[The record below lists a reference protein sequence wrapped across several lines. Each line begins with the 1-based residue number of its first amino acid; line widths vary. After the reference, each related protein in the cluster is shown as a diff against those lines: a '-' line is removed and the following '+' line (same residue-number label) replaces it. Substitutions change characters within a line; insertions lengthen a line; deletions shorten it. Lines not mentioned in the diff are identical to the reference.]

1 MKSPVLP
8 RHKDDDDDDSLS
20 DEDDDNNNMT
30 RLNSMTRLVSESWRA
45 VESAALAIPSTDEQQ
60 KLSNTTNG
68 SSGRLGGSI
77 RSPGGNN
84 SSSMRSSVGRLGG
97 SIRGG
102 SIRSS
107 LRSSPTKSSER
118 TSLLHQGEDDMPPPP
133 ALLKWIWIALACA
146 ICYALYNISIKKG
159 SASINP
165 ILGGVILQFVA
176 ALLGSLL
183 LGIMMCR
190 GNAIYY
196 DKKGIVWSIG
206 AGLWVGTAEIVSFL
220 VSGMGVPATQ
230 FIPIII
236 GGSVMFGSILGVLT
250 LGETVMLHGWSGVV
264 ALCIG
269 IAMVATDPGEK
280 VKEGDNG
287 DDSTIT
293 GPPPLLIWI
302 GPALFCALAYAL
314 YNICIKKGSASIN
327 PIVGAVILQFV
338 AALYGS
344 CILGLMA
351 VFVWDDDDDDGISPQ
366 HNVHYGIL
374 WACWA
379 GIFVGVAE
387 LLSFCVSGMGVQASQ
402 SIPIIIGGSVGF
414 GAVLG
419 LVMLGEELELQGW
432 SGVILLM
439 IGVALV
445 ATDPGEKVEGH

>member
-8 RHKDDDDDDSLS
+8 HHTDDDDHDDDDSLS
-20 DEDDDNNNMT
+20 DEDDNNNNMT

-60 KLSNTTNG
+60 QQKLSNTNG

-107 LRSSPTKSSER
+107 LRSPTKSSER
-118 TSLLHQGEDDMPPPP
+118 TSLLQREDDMPPPP

-196 DKKGIVWSIG
+196 DKKGIVWSVG

-220 VSGMGVPATQ
+220 VSVFVMASH
-230 FIPIII
+230 FIP
-236 GGSVMFGSILGVLT
+236 
-250 LGETVMLHGWSGVV
+250 
-264 ALCIG
+264 
-269 IAMVATDPGEK
+269 
-280 VKEGDNG
+280 
-287 DDSTIT
+287 
-293 GPPPLLIWI
+293 
-302 GPALFCALAYAL
+302 
-314 YNICIKKGSASIN
+314 
-327 PIVGAVILQFV
+327 
-338 AALYGS
+338 
-344 CILGLMA
+344 
-351 VFVWDDDDDDGISPQ
+351 Q
-366 HNVHYGIL
+366 HQHI
-374 WACWA
+374 
-379 GIFVGVAE
+379 
-387 LLSFCVSGMGVQASQ
+387 
-402 SIPIIIGGSVGF
+402 
-414 GAVLG
+414 
-419 LVMLGEELELQGW
+419 
-432 SGVILLM
+432 
-439 IGVALV
+439 
-445 ATDPGEKVEGH
+445 